1 MSLFTELTGLD
12 AAQSSIDTIGNN
24 IANMNTEGFKG
35 STVDF
40 SELVGAS
47 LEGASGNT
55 STPGQG
61 VFASSLSQ
69 LFTEGDIN
77 QTGNPLDLAINGQGF
92 FQVQTSSGL
101 FYTRAGS
108 FQISSDGYLE
118 DSSGNQLMGYTGAG
132 SGTALGA
139 VGPILIDRSN
149 LPATAT
155 STLGLDANLT
165 SSDTAISSGTA
176 FSPSN
181 SSTYD
186 ESTATTVYDSEGTA
200 YTLTSYF
207 TRVSGSGGGTAPDQ
221 WDVHWQLSNS
231 NNTAIASG
239 AGPVLTFSN
248 AGTLSA
254 QTSGAGTT
262 VSVPTSVLPDGAAA
276 LNIAYNFTGST
287 LSNSSFGIS
296 SVTNNGTGAGT
307 FTGVQISQ
315 NGQVIGQY
323 SNGATQVFG
332 TVALANF
339 VNDQGLT
346 PVTGTLWQAT
356 SESGAALL
364 GSPNTQGL
372 GFLESGALEGSN
384 VDLSTQLVNL
394 IVAQQAFQANTQA
407 ISYEQQNIQKLLSV
421 E

>member
-1 MSLFTELTGLD
+1 MSLNTELTGLD
-12 AAQSSIDTIGNN
+12 AAQASINTIGNN

-35 STVDF
+35 SSMNF
-40 SELVGAS
+40 SELVGTS
-47 LEGASGNT
+47 LEGVSGNT
-55 STPGQG
+55 SAPGQG
-61 VFASSLSQ
+61 VIASGLSQ
-69 LFTEGDIN
+69 LFTEGNIN

-108 FQISSDGYLE
+108 FQIDTSGYLV
-118 DSSGNQLMGYTGAG
+118 DNSGDQLMGYTGAG

-139 VGPILIDRSN
+139 VGPIPIDRSN

-155 STLGLDANLT
+155 STLSLSTNLT

-176 FSPSN
+176 FNPAN
-181 SSTYD
+181 ASTYD
-186 ESTATTVYDSEGTA
+186 ESSATTVYDSVGTA

-207 TRVSGSGGGTAPDQ
+207 TRVSGSGGGTAPDK
-221 WDVHWQLSNS
+221 WGVHWQLSDS
-231 NNTAIASG
+231 SGTAVASG
-239 AGPVLTFSN
+239 SGPVLTFSN
-248 AGTLSA
+248 AGTLSS

-262 VSVPTSVLPDGAAA
+262 VSVPTSGLPDGAAP
-276 LNIAYNFTGST
+276 LNIAYNFSGSI
-287 LSNSSFGIS
+287 LSNQSFGIS
-296 SVTNNGTGAGT
+296 SITNNGTGAGT
-307 FTGVQISQ
+307 FTGVQIGK

-323 SNGATQVFG
+323 SNGATKVFG
-332 TVALANF
+332 TIALANF

-356 SESGAALL
+356 PESGVALL
-364 GSPNTQGL
+364 GAPNTQGL
-372 GFLESGALEGSN
+372 GFLQSGALEGSN
-384 VDLSTQLVNL
+384 VDLSTQLVAL

-421 E
+421 Q